1 MLTENLVS
9 VADSEEALGARL
21 KNIPSNEVARSV
33 APLAAGRSA
42 EALAIDDSVR
52 FAGLR
57 FVDFV
62 DSVAHVLTR

>member
-21 KNIPSNEVARSV
+21 RRGVPSSEV

-62 DSVAHVLTR
+62 DSVARALTR